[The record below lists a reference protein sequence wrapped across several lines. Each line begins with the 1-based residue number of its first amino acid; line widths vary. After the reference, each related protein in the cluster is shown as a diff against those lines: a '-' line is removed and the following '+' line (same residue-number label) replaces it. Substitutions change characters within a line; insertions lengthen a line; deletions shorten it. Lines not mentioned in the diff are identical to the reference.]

1 MTTARTVTG
10 RPCLV
15 TQETC
20 RLTPRVSSDSRR
32 AVWKPGRTFTPRP
45 VMILKPR
52 LSAVSA
58 RSTRTPSPEMISA
71 SFGSA
76 TLYSNRRKPKITNSR
91 TMSPPAAYSRIS
103 KRLMA
108 PTPSLFFCCAC
119 VGAPSTPSAAQGL
132 PPLDVK
138 RPRGFEVDQEPL
150 GAGGEGLVRVG
161 RVGVERLR
169 AAPDVQQYLADEA
182 GADRAGHTASAADH
196 PPKPFSLTLLP
207 FCPNVPGCGSCSKTK
222 STPPPPRP
230 RPPSRSAFSPA
241 CSRIFCASPN

>member
-15 TQETC
+15 THETC

-32 AVWKPGRTFTPRP
+32 AVWNPGITFTPRP
-45 VMILKPR
+45 VMILNPR

-76 TLYSNRRKPKITNSR
+76 TLYSSRRIPKTTIST

-103 KRLMA
+103 TRLMA
-108 PTPSLFFCCAC
+108 PTPSFSVVRC
-119 VGAPSTPSAAQGL
+119 VGASSTPSAAQRL
-132 PPLDVK
+132 PSLDIN
-138 RPRGFEVDQEPL
+138 RARGFEVDHEHL
-150 GAGGEGLVRVG
+150 GAGGEGRVRVG

-169 AAPDVQQYLADEA
+169 AAPDVEEHLADEA
-182 GADRAGHTASAADH
+182 GADRAGHAASAADH

-207 FCPNVPGCGSCSKTK
+207 FCTNVPGCGSCWKTK
-222 STPPPPRP
+222 SKPPPPPPPGPPRP
-230 RPPSRSAFSPA
+230 RSR
-241 CSRIFCASPN
+241 